1 MKTLLAFDM
10 DGTLALSKQPLDD
23 EMGELLAQ
31 LSEVA
36 KVAVISGGDW
46 PQFEKQVVSRLPA
59 HARRENIFILP
70 TTGTKMYHWEN
81 DQWTNVYADLFSEEE
96 SDKIKRSLF
105 EAVEEAGYAGEQT
118 WGPQVEDRG
127 SQITF
132 SALGQEAPLG
142 PKDAWDHDRKKR
154 EKLQK
159 ILQGKL
165 PELSINIGGATS
177 IDITRKGIDKAYGL
191 RKLAEKTGTAHE
203 QMLFLGD
210 AIFPGGNDYPAKAM
224 GLDTVRVRDVDETKR
239 VLEGVIPCLRK

>member
-1 MKTLLAFDM
+1 MKTMFAFDM
-10 DGTLALSKQPLDD
+10 DGTLALSKQPLDE
-23 EMGELLAQ
+23 EMGELLAR
-31 LSEVA
+31 LADVA

-59 HARRENIFILP
+59 HAKRENIFILP
-70 TTGTKMYHWEN
+70 TTGTKMFHWQ
-81 DQWTNVYADLFSEEE
+81 DGQWANVYADLFSDEERE
-96 SDKIKRSLF
+96 TIKKSLF
-105 EAVEEAGYAGEQT
+105 EAVEEAGFAGEQT

-165 PELSINIGGATS
+165 PDLSINIGGATS

-191 RKLAEKTGTAHE
+191 RRLAEVTGVAHE
-203 QMLFLGD
+203 QILFMGD
-210 AIFPGGNDYPAKAM
+210 AIFPGGNDYPAKTM
-224 GLDTVRVRDVDETKR
+224 GLDTVRVRDVDETKA
-239 VLEGVIPCLRK
+239 VLQGVIPCLKK